1 MTNLQTQTAALPLKR
16 KTGILSAVPGIKW
29 LLFIIPA
36 LYMLLLTFF
45 PIIKIMKLGVHD
57 GVHYTTKYIMQAF
70 TTPVY
75 LKVILYTFQ
84 ISFIATLAALLLGY
98 PVAYLLYKM
107 QSETWRSI
115 TMSLIMIPFWISV
128 LIRTFTWMVMLQN
141 EGVINKVLLGL
152 GLIDQPLHL
161 LYTSTGNVVGMVHY
175 LFPYMVLCIYSVMKG
190 IDGRLLQA
198 AEGMGARPW
207 RAFRDVLLPLSMP
220 GVIAGVLICFVFSL
234 GFYITSVILGGPK
247 DKMISN
253 LIANFIN
260 VTLNWHMA
268 AALSIILLGAT
279 LLLIA
284 VPFLIFRNHS
294 ALKGV
299 I

>member
-1 MTNLQTQTAALPLKR
+1 MNNAQMQITAVPLKR
-16 KTGILSAVPGIKW
+16 KNRRLSTIPGMHW

-36 LYMLLLTFF
+36 LYMLLLTFI

-57 GVHYTTKYIMQAF
+57 GVNYTFEYLVQVF
-70 TTPVY
+70 NTPVY
-75 LKVILYTFQ
+75 LKVIINTFK

-107 QSETWRSI
+107 QSDKWRNI
-115 TMSLIMIPFWISV
+115 TMSMIMIPFWISV

-141 EGVINKVLLGL
+141 EGVINKVLMGL
-152 GLIDQPLHL
+152 GLIDQPLQL
-161 LYTSTGNVVGMVHY
+161 LYTSTGNIVGMVHY

-190 IDGRLLQA
+190 IDSRLLQA

-207 RAFRDVLLPLSMP
+207 KAFRDVVFPLSMP

-234 GFYITSVILGGPK
+234 GFFITGVLLGGPK

-260 VTLNWHMA
+260 VTLNWHLA

-279 LLLIA
+279 ILLIA
-284 VPFLIFRNHS
+284 VPFLIFRKHP